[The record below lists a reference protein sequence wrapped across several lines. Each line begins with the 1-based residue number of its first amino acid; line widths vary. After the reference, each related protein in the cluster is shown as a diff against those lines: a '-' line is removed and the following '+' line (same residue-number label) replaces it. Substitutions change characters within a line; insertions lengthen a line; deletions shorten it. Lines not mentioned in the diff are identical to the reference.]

1 MGGFPKQD
9 IFVRTYFL
17 CSAQTTYTWTVQ
29 HTWEHFLE
37 HIWIRDLQN
46 TQKLAPHISINVRRL
61 QTAHYWIKHKNTW
74 TTGPICTT
82 VHWTHLYN
90 CSLDPFVH
98 LFTGPICTP
107 VPWTHL
113 YTCSL
118 DPFVQLFTGPFTIDV
133 TIHSLLLLS
142 HTLLIPIFSACSM
155 EDWRFVSNRS
165 HLKYKISKSISME
178 STIKS

>member
-74 TTGPICTT
+74 TTGPI
-82 VHWTHLYN
+82 VQ
-90 CSLDPFVH
+90 
-98 LFTGPICTP
+98 LFTGPICTT
-107 VPWTHL
+107 VHWTHL

-118 DPFVQLFTGPFTIDV
+118 DPFVQLFTGPFTFDV